1 VVVIDGTTERITP
14 EVDFHIG
21 SITVVKSSA
30 SCAMQEPPKWGLG
43 RVGSRRVIQETYS
56 RSIW

>member
-1 VVVIDGTTERITP
+1 VVVIDGTTERITL

-30 SCAMQEPPKWGLG
+30 SCAMQEPVERMGPMIPDLAEISAHRAIG
-43 RVGSRRVIQETYS
+43 
-56 RSIW
+56 